1 MSHRT
6 LNDRG
11 PGNWSK
17 KYPTVSTALADS
29 ISSIS
34 LDITQPGDAGDTWHL
49 RIMGVDLL
57 YVVVD
62 GDSAADVATGLHA
75 AAQAVT
81 GATTERVGTVL
92 TITRDDPLTSFEQ
105 PELFGRLYTAGVGE
119 SESEILAT
127 EVLPGRGETRIR
139 QSVTDP
145 TPSDAPDSPDAID
158 LGTSID
164 FAVLAKSGITSAGT
178 EDVTGDMGISPA
190 AAAAITGFALA
201 LDGGGAFAT
210 SAEVTGNVYASDYVA
225 PTPATLTTAVSD
237 MEAAYTAAAGLAPDS
252 TELAGGLIG
261 GLTLVPGV
269 YKWTTGVTISSDLTL
284 AGPADGV
291 WVFQIDGVLALAAA
305 TDVLLSGG
313 ALPEN
318 VFWQVAG
325 GATLG
330 AAATMRGVILSA
342 TTVTMGVGTTLEGR
356 ALAQTAVTM
365 DGSVI
370 AEPV

>member
-11 PGNWSK
+11 PGNWSR

-29 ISSIS
+29 ISSLS

-62 GDSAADVATGLHA
+62 GDTAADVATGLHA

-81 GATTERVGTVL
+81 GATTERLGTVL
-92 TITRDDPLTSFEQ
+92 TITRDDPLESFEQ
-105 PELFGRLYTAGVGE
+105 PELFGRLYTPGVGE
-119 SESEILAT
+119 SECEVLAT
-127 EVLPGRGETRIR
+127 ERLSGRGETRIR

-145 TPSDAPDSPDAID
+145 TPSDAPDSPDAVD
-158 LGTSID
+158 LGTAID
-164 FAVLAKSGITSAGT
+164 FAVLAKSAITSAGT
-178 EDVTGDMGISPA
+178 EVVTGDMGISPA
-190 AAAAITGFALA
+190 AAAAITGFALSV
-201 LDGGGAFAT
+201 DGGGQFAT
-210 SAEVTGNVYASDYVA
+210 SAEVTGSVYASDYAV
-225 PTPATLTTAVSD
+225 PTPAMLTQAVSD
-237 MEAAYTAAAGLAPDS
+237 MEAAYTAAAGVAPDS
-252 TELAGGLIG
+252 TELAAGLIG

-269 YKWTTGVTISSDLTL
+269 YKWTTGVTIASDLTL
-284 AGPADGV
+284 AGGASDV
-291 WVFQIDGVLALAAA
+291 WIFQISGVLDLAAA

-313 ALPEN
+313 AVPEN

-330 AAATMRGVILSA
+330 ATATMRGVILSA
-342 TTVTMGVGTTLEGR
+342 TTVTMGVGTVLEGR

-365 DGSVI
+365 DSSTI
-370 AEPV
+370 TEPV